1 MVLRGM
7 NQQIVTNS
15 SDPGDEPPL
24 ITDGRRGPPD
34 RREVSARWLAGTF
47 LTGITASLLIGVAL
61 FAALDGR
68 QQLATP
74 PELVTKEEMP
84 AKSDAQDSTK
94 GNRVIATVTKQ
105 KSRDR
110 RRMEVSTMQKVGER
124 EVIRTKPF
132 EYVRMALAAD
142 HPASRQ
148 YPAFDAMAVFSDG
161 AKQQVQ
167 AASTGQIYGAK
178 VESEISLRTIDF
190 PVSAGNYDS
199 ASDLT
204 SDEVE
209 KVVRSTGQLL
219 TDGDV
224 QIASLHYV
232 DPLRFGN
239 SGDSPYTLTQPLG
252 VRITQE
258 NVSVSNRLLDGET
271 NTGFSE
277 DIIPFRSDS
286 KIIDALNKSG
296 YEGEDADNIAE
307 ALSKLMNSPRL
318 KAGSVLRVGVT
329 SSEEEDHIVR
339 VTLYNGTTHIVT
351 VALDDQNQY
360 VPSDEP
366 EMTPLLQTAF
376 DDNAPP
382 PTIRGELPSVY
393 DAVYKAALAYG
404 MTNDM
409 ARQLIKMLA
418 NDVDLQSKI
427 TRSDAIEAF
436 FSLPEDSES
445 ANEESQLLYVSA
457 NMGGTT
463 KKFYRYQSPDGGVE
477 FYDENGRSAQQF
489 LIRKPVPNGVFGS
502 PFGGRRHPILGY
514 VRMHTG
520 VDWRAPRGSP
530 ILAAGNGVV
539 EKAGWANGYGNQTII
554 RHGNGYQTSY
564 NHQNAIA
571 SGITPGA
578 RVRQG
583 QLIGYVGST
592 GLSTGPHLHYE
603 VIVNGAKVDPMRIR
617 MPQSQS
623 LGGKQL
629 EVFTR
634 ERNRIDQLL
643 DGKGDAPAKVANTS
657 QAKS

>member
-1 MVLRGM
+1 MK
-7 NQQIVTNS
+7 QQIVTNTS
-15 SDPGDEPPL
+15 EPGDEPPL

-34 RREVSARWLAGTF
+34 RREVSARWLAGTC
-47 LTGITASLLIGVAL
+47 LTGVTASLLIGVAL

-74 PELVTKEEMP
+74 PELATKEEMP
-84 AKSDAQDSTK
+84 TKAGDQDSIK
-94 GNRVIATVTKQ
+94 GNRVIATITKQ

-110 RRMEVSTMQKVGER
+110 RRMEVSTLQKVGER

-161 AKQQVQ
+161 AKPQTQL
-167 AASTGQIYGAK
+167 ADTGQIYGAK
-178 VESEISLRTIDF
+178 VESEISLRTTDF
-190 PVSAGNYDS
+190 PINVANYDS
-199 ASDLT
+199 ESDLS

-209 KVVRSTGQLL
+209 KVVRSTGQFL

-232 DPLRFGN
+232 DPLRFG
-239 SGDSPYTLTQPLG
+239 SSDSSFTLTQPLG

-258 NVSVSNRLLDGET
+258 NVSVSNRLIEDEKSS
-271 NTGFSE
+271 GFSE

-307 ALSKLMNSPRL
+307 ALAKLMNSSRL
-318 KAGSVLRVGVT
+318 KAGSVLRVGVM
-329 SSEEEDHIVR
+329 SSEKEDHIVR

-351 VALDDQNQY
+351 VALDDHNQY

-376 DDNAPP
+376 DDSAPP
-382 PTIRGELPSVY
+382 PNIRGELPSVY

-409 ARQLIKMLA
+409 ARQVVKMLA

-427 TRSDAIEAF
+427 SRSDTIEAF
-436 FSLPEDSES
+436 FSLPEDSDS

-457 NMGGTT
+457 NMGGATR
-463 KKFYRYQSPDGGVE
+463 KFYRYQSPDGGIE
-477 FYDENGRSAQQF
+477 FFDENGRSAQQF
-489 LIRKPVPNGVFGS
+489 LIRKPVPNGIFGS
-502 PFGGRRHPILGY
+502 PFGARRHPILGY

-571 SGITPGA
+571 SGIRPGA

-623 LGGKQL
+623 LSGKQL
-629 EVFTR
+629 EVFMR

-643 DGKGDAPAKVANTS
+643 DGKDDAPTKVANSS

>member
-1 MVLRGM
+1 MVLPGM
-7 NQQIVTNS
+7 NQQILTNTS
-15 SDPGDEPPL
+15 EPGDEPPL

-74 PELVTKEEMP
+74 PELATKEEMP
-84 AKSDAQDSTK
+84 SKSDSQDSSK
-94 GNRVIATVTKQ
+94 GNRVVATITKQ

-132 EYVRMALAAD
+132 EYVRMTLAAD
-142 HPASRQ
+142 HPAGRQ
-148 YPAFDAMAVFSDG
+148 YPAFDAMTVFSDG
-161 AKQQVQ
+161 AKAQ
-167 AASTGQIYGAK
+167 AQPTEAAQIYGAK

-190 PVSAGNYDS
+190 PLNAANYDS
-199 ASDLT
+199 ESELS

-239 SGDSPYTLTQPLG
+239 SDSSFTLTQPLG

-258 NVSVSNRLLDGET
+258 NVSISNRLMEDET
-271 NTGFSE
+271 NSGFSE
-277 DIIPFRSDS
+277 DIIPFRADS

-318 KAGSVLRVGVT
+318 KAGSVLRVGVM
-329 SSEEEDHIVR
+329 SSEKEDHIVR

-351 VALDDQNQY
+351 VALDDQKQY

-376 DDNAPP
+376 DDSAPA

-393 DAVYKAALAYG
+393 DAVYKAAFAYG

-409 ARQLIKMLA
+409 ARQLVKMLA

-427 TRSDAIEAF
+427 SRSDSIEAF
-436 FSLPEDSES
+436 FSLPEDSDS
-445 ANEESQLLYVSA
+445 ANDESQLLYVSA
-457 NMGGTT
+457 NMGGATR
-463 KKFYRYQSPDGGVE
+463 KFYRYQSPEGNVE
-477 FYDENGRSAQQF
+477 FFDENGRSAQQF

-554 RHGNGYQTSY
+554 RHANGYQTSY

-571 SGITPGA
+571 SGVTPGA

-623 LGGKQL
+623 LNGKQL
-629 EVFTR
+629 EVFMR

-643 DGKGDAPAKVANTS
+643 DGKGDTPAKVANSS
-657 QAKS
+657 QAKSG

>member
-1 MVLRGM
+1 M
-7 NQQIVTNS
+7 NQQILTNTS
-15 SDPGDEPPL
+15 EPGDEPPL

-74 PELVTKEEMP
+74 PELATKEEMP
-84 AKSDAQDSTK
+84 SKSDSQDSSK
-94 GNRVIATVTKQ
+94 GNRVVATITKQ

-132 EYVRMALAAD
+132 EYVRMTLAAD
-142 HPASRQ
+142 HPAGRQ
-148 YPAFDAMAVFSDG
+148 YPAFDAMTVFSDG
-161 AKQQVQ
+161 AKAQ
-167 AASTGQIYGAK
+167 AQPTEAAQIYGAK

-190 PVSAGNYDS
+190 PLNAANYDS
-199 ASDLT
+199 ESELS

-239 SGDSPYTLTQPLG
+239 SDSSFTLTQPLG

-258 NVSVSNRLLDGET
+258 NVSISNRLMEDET
-271 NTGFSE
+271 NSGFSE
-277 DIIPFRSDS
+277 DIIPFRADS

-318 KAGSVLRVGVT
+318 KAGSVLRVGVM
-329 SSEEEDHIVR
+329 SSEKEDHIVR

-351 VALDDQNQY
+351 VALDDQKQY

-376 DDNAPP
+376 DDSAPA

-393 DAVYKAALAYG
+393 DAVYKAAFAYG

-409 ARQLIKMLA
+409 ARQLVKMLA

-427 TRSDAIEAF
+427 SRSDSIEAF
-436 FSLPEDSES
+436 FSLPEDSDS
-445 ANEESQLLYVSA
+445 ANDESQLLYVSA
-457 NMGGTT
+457 NMGGATR
-463 KKFYRYQSPDGGVE
+463 KFYRYQSPEGNVE
-477 FYDENGRSAQQF
+477 FFDENGRSAQQF

-554 RHGNGYQTSY
+554 RHANGYQTSY

-571 SGITPGA
+571 SGVTPGA

-623 LGGKQL
+623 LNGKQL
-629 EVFTR
+629 EVFMR

-643 DGKGDAPAKVANTS
+643 DGKGDTPAKVANSS
-657 QAKS
+657 QAKSG

>member
-1 MVLRGM
+1 M
-7 NQQIVTNS
+7 NQQIVTNT

-74 PELVTKEEMP
+74 PELATKDVLP
-84 AKSDAQDSTK
+84 AKNDAQDTIK
-94 GNRVIATVTKQ
+94 GSRVVATVTKQ

-110 RRMEVSTMQKVGER
+110 RRMDVSTMQKVGER

-142 HPASRQ
+142 HPVSKQ
-148 YPAFDAMAVFSDG
+148 YPEFDAMSVFSDG
-161 AKQQVQ
+161 ARQQAQPVN
-167 AASTGQIYGAK
+167 TGQIYGAK

-190 PVSAGNYDS
+190 PINAGNYDS
-199 ASDLT
+199 TSDLT

-232 DPLRFGN
+232 DPIRFGN
-239 SGDSPYTLTQPLG
+239 SDSSYTLTQPLG

-258 NVSVSNRLLDGET
+258 NVSITNRLPDGET

-277 DIIPFRSDS
+277 DIIPFRTDE
-286 KIIDALNKSG
+286 KIIDALNKNG
-296 YEGEDADNIAE
+296 YENEDAENIAE
-307 ALSKLMNSPRL
+307 ALAKLMNSPRL
-318 KAGSVLRVGVT
+318 KAGSVLRVGVL
-329 SSEEEDHIVR
+329 SSEKEDHIVR

-351 VALDDQNQY
+351 VALDDQKQY

-366 EMTPLLQTAF
+366 EMTPLIQTAF
-376 DDNAPP
+376 DDSAPP
-382 PTIRGELPSVY
+382 PTLRGELPSVY
-393 DAVYKAALAYG
+393 DAVYKASFAYG

-409 ARQLIKMLA
+409 ARQLVKMLA
-418 NDVDLQSKI
+418 NDVDLQAKI
-427 TRSDAIEAF
+427 TRSDTIEAF
-436 FSLPEDSES
+436 FSLPEDSDS

-463 KKFYRYQSPDGGVE
+463 RKFYRYQAPDGGVE

-489 LIRKPVPNGVFGS
+489 LLRKPVPNGVFGS
-502 PFGGRRHPILGY
+502 PFGGRRHQILGY

-571 SGITPGA
+571 SGVTPGA

-617 MPQSQS
+617 MPNSQS
-623 LGGKQL
+623 LSGKQL
-629 EVFTR
+629 EVFMR

>member
-1 MVLRGM
+1 M

-167 AASTGQIYGAK
+167 AANTGQIYGAK

-190 PVSAGNYDS
+190 PVNAGNYDS

-463 KKFYRYQSPDGGVE
+463 KKFYRYQSPEGGVE

-489 LIRKPVPNGVFGS
+489 LIRKPVPTGVFGS

-623 LGGKQL
+623 LGRKQL

>member
-1 MVLRGM
+1 M
-7 NQQIVTNS
+7 NQQILTNTS
-15 SDPGDEPPL
+15 EPGDEPPL

-74 PELVTKEEMP
+74 PELATKEEMP
-84 AKSDAQDSTK
+84 SKSDAQDSSK
-94 GNRVIATVTKQ
+94 GNRVLATITKQ

-110 RRMEVSTMQKVGER
+110 RRMEVSTMQKIGER

-132 EYVRMALAAD
+132 EYVRMTLAAD
-142 HPASRQ
+142 HPAGRQ
-148 YPAFDAMAVFSDG
+148 YPAFDAMTVFSDG
-161 AKQQVQ
+161 AKAQ
-167 AASTGQIYGAK
+167 AQPTEAAQIYGAK

-190 PVSAGNYDS
+190 PLNAANYDS
-199 ASDLT
+199 ESELS

-239 SGDSPYTLTQPLG
+239 SDSSFTLTQPLG

-258 NVSVSNRLLDGET
+258 NVSISNRLMEDET
-271 NTGFSE
+271 NSGFSE

-318 KAGSVLRVGVT
+318 KAGSVLRVGVM
-329 SSEEEDHIVR
+329 SSEKEDHIVR

-351 VALDDQNQY
+351 VALDDQKQY

-376 DDNAPP
+376 DDSAPP
-382 PTIRGELPSVY
+382 PTIRSELPSVY
-393 DAVYKAALAYG
+393 DAVYKAAFAYG

-409 ARQLIKMLA
+409 ARQLVKMLA

-427 TRSDAIEAF
+427 SRSDSIEAF
-436 FSLPEDSES
+436 FSLPEDSDS

-457 NMGGTT
+457 NMGGATR
-463 KKFYRYQSPDGGVE
+463 KFYRYQSPEGNVE
-477 FYDENGRSAQQF
+477 FFDENGRSAQQF

-554 RHGNGYQTSY
+554 RHANGYQTSY

-571 SGITPGA
+571 SGITPGT

-623 LGGKQL
+623 LNGKQL
-629 EVFTR
+629 EVFMR

-643 DGKGDAPAKVANTS
+643 DGKGDTPAKVANSS
-657 QAKS
+657 QAKSG

>member
-1 MVLRGM
+1 M

-190 PVSAGNYDS
+190 PVNAGNYDS

-409 ARQLIKMLA
+409 ARQMIKMLA

-463 KKFYRYQSPDGGVE
+463 KKFYRYQSPEGGVE

>member
-1 MVLRGM
+1 M
-7 NQQIVTNS
+7 NQQILTNTS
-15 SDPGDEPPL
+15 EPGDEPPL

-74 PELVTKEEMP
+74 PELATKEEMP
-84 AKSDAQDSTK
+84 SKSDAQDSSK
-94 GNRVIATVTKQ
+94 GNRVLATITKQ

-110 RRMEVSTMQKVGER
+110 RRMEVSTMQKIGER

-132 EYVRMALAAD
+132 EYVRMTLAAD
-142 HPASRQ
+142 HPAGRQ
-148 YPAFDAMAVFSDG
+148 YPAFDAMTVFSDG
-161 AKQQVQ
+161 AKTQ
-167 AASTGQIYGAK
+167 AQPTEAAQIYGAK

-190 PVSAGNYDS
+190 PLNAANYDS
-199 ASDLT
+199 ESELS

-239 SGDSPYTLTQPLG
+239 SDSSFTLTQPLG

-258 NVSVSNRLLDGET
+258 NVSISNRLMEDET
-271 NTGFSE
+271 NSGFSE

-318 KAGSVLRVGVT
+318 KAGSVLRVGVM
-329 SSEEEDHIVR
+329 SSEKEDHIVR

-351 VALDDQNQY
+351 VALDDQKQY

-376 DDNAPP
+376 DDSAPP

-393 DAVYKAALAYG
+393 DAVYKAAFAYG

-409 ARQLIKMLA
+409 ARQLVKMLA

-427 TRSDAIEAF
+427 SRSDSIEAF
-436 FSLPEDSES
+436 FSLPEDSDS
-445 ANEESQLLYVSA
+445 ANDESQLLYVSA
-457 NMGGTT
+457 NMGGATR
-463 KKFYRYQSPDGGVE
+463 KFYRYQSPEGNVE
-477 FYDENGRSAQQF
+477 FFDENGRSAQQF

-554 RHGNGYQTSY
+554 RHANGYQTSY

-571 SGITPGA
+571 SGITPGT

-623 LGGKQL
+623 LSGKQL
-629 EVFTR
+629 EVFMR

-643 DGKGDAPAKVANTS
+643 DGKGDTPAKVANSS
-657 QAKS
+657 QAKSG

>member
-1 MVLRGM
+1 M
-7 NQQIVTNS
+7 NQQIVTPP

-34 RREVSARWLAGTF
+34 RREISARWLAGTF

-74 PELVTKEEMP
+74 PELADKDTLPQKN
-84 AKSDAQDSTK
+84 DTQDSVK
-94 GNRVIATVTKQ
+94 GSRVVATATKQ

-110 RRMEVSTMQKVGER
+110 RRMDVSTMQKIGER

-142 HPASRQ
+142 HPTSRQ
-148 YPAFDAMAVFSDG
+148 YPPFDAMAVFSG
-161 AKQQVQ
+161 GTKEPVQ
-167 AASTGQIYGAK
+167 SASTGQIYGAK

-190 PVSAGNYDS
+190 PVTADNYDS

-239 SGDSPYTLTQPLG
+239 SDSSFTLTPPLG

-258 NVSVSNRLLDGET
+258 NVSISNRLGDGEA
-271 NTGFSE
+271 NSGFSE
-277 DIIPFRSDS
+277 DIIPFRTDA

-307 ALSKLMNSPRL
+307 ALAKLMNSPRL
-318 KAGSVLRVGVT
+318 KAGSVLRVGVM
-329 SSEEEDHIVR
+329 SSGQEDHIVR
-339 VTLYNGTTHIVT
+339 VTLYSGTTHIVT
-351 VALDDQNQY
+351 VALDDHKQY

-382 PTIRGELPSVY
+382 PTLRGELPSVY

-409 ARQLIKMLA
+409 VRQLIKMLA
-418 NDVDLQSKI
+418 SDVDLQSKI
-427 TRSDAIEAF
+427 SRSDTIEAF
-436 FSLPEDSES
+436 FSLPENSDN

-457 NMGGTT
+457 HMSGTT
-463 KKFYRYQSPDGGVE
+463 RKFYRYQPPDGGVE

-489 LIRKPVPNGVFGS
+489 LLRKPVPNAVFGS
-502 PFGGRRHPILGY
+502 PFGSRRHPILGY

-539 EKAGWANGYGNQTII
+539 EKAGWANGYGKQTII

-571 SGITPGA
+571 PGIIPGA
-578 RVRQG
+578 KVRQG
-583 QLIGYVGST
+583 QIIGYVGST

-623 LGGKQL
+623 LSGKQL
-629 EVFTR
+629 EVFMK
-634 ERNRIDQLL
+634 ERKRIDQLL
-643 DGKGDAPAKVANTS
+643 DGKDDTPTKVANS
-657 QAKS
+657 AQAKG

>member
-1 MVLRGM
+1 M

-190 PVSAGNYDS
+190 PVNAGNYDS

-463 KKFYRYQSPDGGVE
+463 KKFYRYQSPEGSVE

>member
-1 MVLRGM
+1 M
-7 NQQIVTNS
+7 NQQIAINS

-34 RREVSARWLAGTF
+34 RREISARWLAGTF

-74 PELVTKEEMP
+74 PELMSKDNTAPKT
-84 AKSDAQDSTK
+84 DAQDITK
-94 GNRVIATVTKQ
+94 GNRVVATVAKQ

-110 RRMEVSTMQKVGER
+110 RRMDVSTMQKIGER
-124 EVIRTKPF
+124 EVIRTRPF

-142 HPASRQ
+142 HPAGRQ
-148 YPAFDAMAVFSDG
+148 YPAFDAMSVFSAG
-161 AKQQVQ
+161 AKQQAQPVN
-167 AASTGQIYGAK
+167 TGQIYGAK
-178 VESEISLRTIDF
+178 VESEISLRTTDF
-190 PVSAGNYDS
+190 PVTAANYDQ

-239 SGDSPYTLTQPLG
+239 SDSSYTLQPLG

-258 NVSVSNRLLDGET
+258 NVSISNRLIDGET
-271 NTGFSE
+271 NSGFSE
-277 DIIPFRSDS
+277 DIIPFRNDS

-307 ALSKLMNSPRL
+307 ALAKLMNSPRL
-318 KAGSVLRVGVT
+318 KAGSVLRVGVM
-329 SSEEEDHIVR
+329 SSENEDHIVR

-351 VALDDQNQY
+351 VALDDQKQY

-376 DDNAPP
+376 DDTAPL

-393 DAVYKAALAYG
+393 DAIYKSALAYG
-404 MTNDM
+404 MTSDM
-409 ARQLIKMLA
+409 ARQLVKMLA
-418 NDVDLQSKI
+418 NDVDLQSKVS
-427 TRSDAIEAF
+427 RSDTIEAF
-436 FSLPEDSES
+436 FSMPEDSDT
-445 ANEESQLLYVSA
+445 ANDESQLLYISA
-457 NMGGTT
+457 NMSGTT
-463 KKFYRYQSPDGGVE
+463 RKFYRYQSPEGGVE
-477 FYDENGRSAQQF
+477 YYDENGRSAQQF
-489 LIRKPVPNGVFGS
+489 LLRKPVPNAVFGS
-502 PFGGRRHPILGY
+502 PFGARRHPILGY

-520 VDWRAPRGSP
+520 VDWRAPRGTP

-571 SGITPGA
+571 SGISPGV

-603 VIVNGAKVDPMRIR
+603 VIVNGTKVDPMRIR
-617 MPQSQS
+617 MPNSQS
-623 LGGKQL
+623 LSGKQL
-629 EVFTR
+629 EVFMR

-643 DGKGDAPAKVANTS
+643 DGKSDTTAKVAATT

>member
-1 MVLRGM
+1 M
-7 NQQIVTNS
+7 NQQIVTPP

-34 RREVSARWLAGTF
+34 RREISARWLAGTF

-74 PELVTKEEMP
+74 PELADKDTLPQKN
-84 AKSDAQDSTK
+84 DTQDRVK
-94 GNRVIATVTKQ
+94 GSRVVATATKQ

-110 RRMEVSTMQKVGER
+110 RRMDVSTMQKIGER

-142 HPASRQ
+142 HPTSRQ
-148 YPAFDAMAVFSDG
+148 YPPFDAMAVFSG
-161 AKQQVQ
+161 GTKEPVQ
-167 AASTGQIYGAK
+167 SASTGQIYGAK

-190 PVSAGNYDS
+190 PVTADNYDS

-239 SGDSPYTLTQPLG
+239 SDSSFTLTPPLG

-258 NVSVSNRLLDGET
+258 NVSISNRLGDGEA
-271 NTGFSE
+271 NSGFSE
-277 DIIPFRSDS
+277 DIIPFRTDA

-307 ALSKLMNSPRL
+307 ALAKLMNSPRL
-318 KAGSVLRVGVT
+318 KAGSVLRVGVM
-329 SSEEEDHIVR
+329 SSGQEDHIVR
-339 VTLYNGTTHIVT
+339 VTLYSGTTHIVT
-351 VALDDQNQY
+351 VALDDHKQY

-382 PTIRGELPSVY
+382 PTLRGELPSVY

-409 ARQLIKMLA
+409 VRQLIKMLA
-418 NDVDLQSKI
+418 SDVDLQSKI
-427 TRSDAIEAF
+427 SRSDTIEAF
-436 FSLPEDSES
+436 FSLPENSDN

-457 NMGGTT
+457 HMSGTT
-463 KKFYRYQSPDGGVE
+463 RKFYRYQPPDGGVE

-489 LIRKPVPNGVFGS
+489 LLRKPVPNAVFGS
-502 PFGGRRHPILGY
+502 PFGSRRHPILGY

-539 EKAGWANGYGNQTII
+539 EKAGWANGYGKQTII

-571 SGITPGA
+571 PGIIPGA
-578 RVRQG
+578 KVRQG
-583 QLIGYVGST
+583 QIIGYVGST

-623 LGGKQL
+623 LSGKQL
-629 EVFTR
+629 EVFMK
-634 ERNRIDQLL
+634 ERKRIDQLL
-643 DGKGDAPAKVANTS
+643 DGKDDTPTKVANS
-657 QAKS
+657 AQAKG

>member
-1 MVLRGM
+1 M

-167 AASTGQIYGAK
+167 AANTGQIYGAK

-190 PVSAGNYDS
+190 PVNAGNYDS

-463 KKFYRYQSPDGGVE
+463 KKFYRYQSPEGSVE

>member
-1 MVLRGM
+1 M
-7 NQQIVTNS
+7 NQQILTNS

-84 AKSDAQDSTK
+84 AKSDAKDSTK

-167 AASTGQIYGAK
+167 TANTGQIYGAK

-190 PVSAGNYDS
+190 PISAGNYDS

-209 KVVRSTGQLL
+209 KVVRNTGQLL

-382 PTIRGELPSVY
+382 PTIRGEMPSVY

-427 TRSDAIEAF
+427 ARSDAIEAF

-463 KKFYRYQSPDGGVE
+463 KKFYRYQSPEGGVE

-530 ILAAGNGVV
+530 ILAAGNGIV

-571 SGITPGA
+571 SGITPGT

-629 EVFTR
+629 EVFMR